1 MLTRLRFLAR
11 VLLLVLF
18 FATVFVWLLH
28 PVRVLPQL
36 TSRQQVGMPPALS
49 KDVGPLAPS
58 EVYSVVLW
66 TSHRR
71 GEVGIFRIP
80 VLTYTPRG
88 NLVAM
93 VEGRRN
99 SEKDDVPKVIA
110 VKRSTNAGQTW
121 SPSQWIVDDGNTT
134 RRYCSNVG
142 TIFVDDMT
150 ATIFLMYMYCG
161 FCPTRSLM
169 LVNST
174 DDGITWGRPRNI
186 TNLVGKNYVAHP
198 SPGYGIQKKHDPAK
212 GRLIVCGHGFHDG
225 LGIVLLLS
233 DDHGVTWRHGAFVP
247 SVPFRR
253 SRKGDF
259 DPDECQPIELPD
271 GSIRVVV
278 RNEHVYKCNCKMIM
292 KSFDGGETLP
302 KKFMFLDT
310 SLIEPKITSGVWYH
324 NGVLFYSGPNN
335 SNNRTDLQLRWSYNN
350 GRTWSKAMRLWGHK
364 ASYSTLT
371 MLPNDQEHLY
381 ILYERGIKDFFE
393 EIAIEKMKISMIYR

>member
-11 VLLLVLF
+11 VLLLFLVLVTA
-18 FATVFVWLLH
+18 FAWLLH
-28 PVRVLPQL
+28 PVRVLPDL
-36 TSRQQVGMPPALS
+36 KSRQQIGMSLIKGASLP
-49 KDVGPLAPS
+49 APS

-71 GEVGIFRIP
+71 GEVGVFRIP

-93 VEGRRN
+93 VEGRKN

-110 VKRSTNAGQTW
+110 VKRSTNAGETW

-134 RRYCSNVG
+134 RRYCSNIG
-142 TIFVDDMT
+142 TIFVDNVT
-150 ATIFLMYMYCG
+150 ETIFLMYMYCG
-161 FCPTRSLM
+161 FCPVRSLM
-169 LVNST
+169 LINST
-174 DDGITWGRPRNI
+174 DDGVTWGLPRNI
-186 TNLVGKNYVAHP
+186 TDQVGKNYVAHP
-198 SPGYGIQKKHDPAK
+198 SPGYGIQKKHNPAK
-212 GRLIVCGHGFHDG
+212 GRLVVCGHGFHDG
-225 LGIVLLLS
+225 LGLVLLLS
-233 DDHGVTWRHGAFVP
+233 DDHGVTWRRGAFVP

-253 SRKGDF
+253 SRRGDF

-271 GSIRVVV
+271 GSLRIVV

-302 KKFMFLDT
+302 KKHMFLDT
-310 SLIEPKITSGVWYH
+310 HLIEPKITSGVWYS
-324 NGVLFYSGPNN
+324 NGVLFYTGPNN
-335 SNNRTDLQLRWSYNN
+335 TNNRTDLQLRWSYNN
-350 GRTWSKAMRLWGHK
+350 GRSWSKVMRIWEHK

-381 ILYERGIKDFFE
+381 IMYERGTKDFYD
-393 EIAIEKMKISMIYR
+393 EIALVKMKINMIYR

>member
-11 VLLLVLF
+11 VLLLVLLLV
-18 FATVFVWLLH
+18 TVFVWLLH

-36 TSRQQVGMPPALS
+36 TSRQQVGMPPAQS
-49 KDVGPLAPS
+49 KDVGLLAPS

-134 RRYCSNVG
+134 RRYCSN
-142 TIFVDDMT
+142 
-150 ATIFLMYMYCG
+150 
-161 FCPTRSLM
+161 
-169 LVNST
+169 
-174 DDGITWGRPRNI
+174 
-186 TNLVGKNYVAHP
+186 
-198 SPGYGIQKKHDPAK
+198 KKHDPAK
-212 GRLIVCGHGFHDG
+212 GRLVVCGHGFHDG

-302 KKFMFLDT
+302 KKYMFLDT